1 LVESISKQDACDKIV
16 LNRSRPE
23 RIGRYNPVFPMAEKL
38 AFDHYEVLTREDGS
52 PFELGR
58 GAMGITYKAF
68 DTNLRVNVALKVIN
82 AKYLESEIAQQRF
95 MREARAAAQL
105 RHPNVASVF
114 HLGTNRDAFFY
125 AMEFVD
131 GETVESFIQRQGPI
145 DPVVAVR
152 ITLQVTR
159 ALGAAEKHHLV
170 HRDIKPANLMLVR
183 EDDDFVVKVID
194 FGLAKS
200 IKHEENDDLATL
212 SMGGFVGTAH
222 FASPEQL
229 EEKEID
235 VRSDIYSL
243 GVTLWY
249 MLAGQVPFGGSLA
262 QVMSQHLHKPPPLEK
277 LQSLPA
283 SLRAAVGHMIEKDP
297 AQRPQT
303 PAALRAELENCLA
316 EIHAAPKADEQDF
329 PTVVAETPLSTVV
342 APPTGITRKSSRAIV
357 WAIAALVLVGAGLL
371 LYFKMRPAEKVIVP
385 PLVAPAPTATPAVAQ
400 STAKPQVPTSSPPA
414 PLGKSPELSR
424 DSIAEAEKYETAQDW
439 PRAVMAYV
447 QLQKKFPQ
455 SEVGR
460 VRLELLLSKLQSEK
474 GALQD
479 ENFDALRAPLTEAA
493 KIDAVSAME
502 ILGNSLRKRDPKASF
517 DWLCAAAARGRSHAM
532 AEVGLRYSNGAGVER
547 DFVKAAQWFERA
559 LAAGDVSAGTLL
571 AECYLFGKGVTKNET
586 KAVALLQEAATR
598 DPRAMD
604 QLGNCYHKGIGVT
617 RDDREAFRLY
627 SAAAKLN
634 NLDSAGNLGVLYL
647 TSEDTDLGKN
657 EAARTEKAVSL
668 FRDGAK
674 QNNAFCMFLY
684 ARCFEAGTGVVANP
698 AEASDWY
705 RRAAEAGNRPAQDWC
720 RQHNVNFETE
730 PAP

>member
-1 LVESISKQDACDKIV
+1 
-16 LNRSRPE
+16 
-23 RIGRYNPVFPMAEKL
+23 MT
-38 AFDHYEVLTREDGS
+38 FDHYEVLNREDGS
-52 PFELGR
+52 LWELGR

-82 AKYLESEIAQQRF
+82 AKYLESEVAQQRF

-159 ALGAAEKHHLV
+159 ALAAAEKHHLV

-183 EDDDFVVKVID
+183 EDDDFLVKVID

-249 MLAGQVPFGGSLA
+249 MLAGEVPFGGSLA

-283 SLRAAVGHMIEKDP
+283 SLRAVVGHMIEKDP
-297 AQRPQT
+297 ANRPQT

-316 EIHAAPKADEQDF
+316 QTQATPKANEQDF
-329 PTVVAETPLSTVV
+329 PTVVEATPLPAAVES
-342 APPTGITRKSSRAIV
+342 PPVTSRKSSRSIV
-357 WAIAALVLVGAGLL
+357 WAIAAVVLVGAGLL
-371 LYFKMRPAEKVIVP
+371 LYFKMRSTEKVIVP
-385 PLVAPAPTATPAVAQ
+385 PLASATPKATTTPVVAQ
-400 STAKPQVPTSSPPA
+400 STTSLPVPTPSSTA
-414 PLGKSPELSR
+414 SLGKSPELSR
-424 DSIAEAEKYETAQDW
+424 DSIAEAGKYETAEDW
-439 PRAVMAYV
+439 PRAVLAYV

-479 ENFDALRAPLTEAA
+479 ENFDALREPLTEAA
-493 KIDAVSAME
+493 KLDVVSAME
-502 ILGNSLRKRDPKASF
+502 ILGDSLRKRDPKASF
-517 DWLCAAAARGRSHAM
+517 DWLCAAAARGRAHAM
-532 AEVGLRYSNGAGVER
+532 SEVGLRYSNGAGVER
-547 DFVKAAQWFERA
+547 DFVRAAHWFELAR
-559 LAAGDVSAGTLL
+559 AAGDASAGTLL
-571 AECYLFGKGVTKNET
+571 AECYLLGKGVTKNET
-586 KAVALLQEAATR
+586 KAVALLQEASAK

-604 QLGNCYHKGIGVT
+604 QLGNCYHKGIGVA

-627 SAAAKLN
+627 SAAAKLKY
-634 NLDSAGNLGVLYL
+634 LDSTGNLGVLYL
-647 TSEDTDLGKN
+647 TSDKTDLGKN
-657 EAARTEKAVSL
+657 EAARTQKAVSL

-684 ARCFEAGTGVVANP
+684 ARCFELGTGVAADP
-698 AEASDWY
+698 TEASDWY

-730 PAP
+730 PVP

>member
-1 LVESISKQDACDKIV
+1 
-16 LNRSRPE
+16 
-23 RIGRYNPVFPMAEKL
+23 MAEKIV
-38 AFDHYEVLTREDGS
+38 FDHYEVLTREDGS
-52 PFELGR
+52 LFELGR

-82 AKYLESEIAQQRF
+82 AKYLESEVAQQRF

-105 RHPNVASVF
+105 RHPNVASDF

-131 GETVESFIQRQGPI
+131 GETVESFIKRNGPI
-145 DPVVAVR
+145 DPVVALR

-159 ALGAAEKHHLV
+159 ALAAAAKHHLV

-183 EDDDFVVKVID
+183 EDDDFLVKVID

-200 IKHEENDDLATL
+200 IKHGENDDLATL

-249 MLAGQVPFGGSLA
+249 MLAGQAPFSGSLA

-277 LQSLPA
+277 LQNLPECV
-283 SLRAAVGHMIEKDP
+283 RAVVGHMIEKVP
-297 AQRPQT
+297 AERPQT
-303 PAALRAELENCLA
+303 PAALRGELENCLA
-316 EIHAAPKADEQDF
+316 LIEAAPPAGDQDF
-329 PTVVAETPLSTVV
+329 PTMVE
-342 APPTGITRKSSRAIV
+342 APTTARAVEPPPISQRKSFRAVLWILGGI
-357 WAIAALVLVGAGLL
+357 AILAAGVLLIL
-371 LYFKMRPAEKVIVP
+371 RMRQPAEQHPQTTARISPVP
-385 PLVAPAPTATPAVAQ
+385 SAAATITPIVAQ
-400 STAKPQVPTSSPPA
+400 SAISPSIQAPSPA
-414 PLGKSPELSR
+414 RSLGEPVSLTREAL
-424 DSIAEAEKYETAQDW
+424 AEAEKFEATRDW
-439 PRAVMAYV
+439 PRAIMAYV
-447 QLQKKFPQ
+447 KIAKNFPQ

-474 GALQD
+474 GALGD
-479 ENFDALRAPLTEAA
+479 ENFDALRQPLNEAA
-493 KIDAVSAME
+493 KLDVVSAME
-502 ILGNSLRKRDPKASF
+502 ILGDSLRKRDPKESF
-517 DWLCAAAARGRSHAM
+517 AWLCSAAARGRANAM

-547 DFVKAAQWFERA
+547 DFVKAAQWFEQA
-559 LAAGDVSAGTLL
+559 LAAGAANAGTLL

-586 KAVALLQEAATR
+586 KAVALLRDAVAAR
-598 DPRAMD
+598 DPRAID
-604 QLGNCYHKGIGVT
+604 QLATCYHKGIGIAH
-617 RDDREAFRLY
+617 DDREAFRLY

-634 NLDSAGNLGVLYL
+634 YLDSAGNLGVLYL
-647 TSEDTDLGKN
+647 TSDQTDLGKN
-657 EAARTEKAVSL
+657 ETARTQKALDL

-674 QNNAFCMFLY
+674 QNNAFCMYLY
-684 ARCFEAGTGVVANP
+684 ARCFEAGTGVEANP
-698 AEASDWY
+698 GEAGDWY

-720 RQHNVNFETE
+720 RQHKVTFNSE
-730 PAP
+730 